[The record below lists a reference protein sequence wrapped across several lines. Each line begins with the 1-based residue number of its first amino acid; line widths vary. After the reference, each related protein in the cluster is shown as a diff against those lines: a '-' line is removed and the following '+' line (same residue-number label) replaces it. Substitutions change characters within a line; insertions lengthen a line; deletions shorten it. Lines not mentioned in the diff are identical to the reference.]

1 MLVYWLVCLK
11 MSSLSP
17 KGSKRKG
24 IVDSLKKCLLSARSV
39 TLKLVGRTLLVHAGV
54 VLGVVLKASVGDA
67 ARFCALRDC

>member
-1 MLVYWLVCLK
+1 MLGYWFVCLK

-24 IVDSLKKCLLSARSV
+24 IVDSSLESARFCDSV
-39 TLKLVGRTLLVHAGV
+39 SLSSLGRSLLVHAGV

-67 ARFCALRDC
+67 ARFCVLRDC